1 MLTLAFF
8 KIIYK
13 PMSSGIQAEHDLF
26 NLNFPGLLKD
36 PYTIF

>member
-1 MLTLAFF
+1 M
-8 KIIYK
+8 
-13 PMSSGIQAEHDLF
+13 PSGIQAEHDLS